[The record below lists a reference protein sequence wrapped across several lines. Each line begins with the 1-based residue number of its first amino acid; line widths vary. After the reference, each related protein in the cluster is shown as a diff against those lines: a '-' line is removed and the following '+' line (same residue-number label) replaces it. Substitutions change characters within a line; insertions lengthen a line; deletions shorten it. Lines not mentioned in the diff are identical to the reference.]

1 MANNGQNRRP
11 KPIIQSMVLHNSKD
25 EEQQWWEPHVF
36 QEGAWVYMQPSAI
49 GPHRV
54 RERANVDLHWKGRL
68 IGFKQ
73 VRDKGTVAIVQHVFM
88 FGHMRLQGMTN
99 PRDFPCNCMSL
110 APQWFWW

>member
-1 MANNGQNRRP
+1 MANAPQNRRP
-11 KPIIQSMVLHNSKD
+11 KRIIQSMVLHNSKD
-25 EEQQWWEPHVF
+25 EEQQWEPHVF
-36 QEGAWVYMQPSAI
+36 QEGDWVYMQPSAI

-88 FGHMRLQGMTN
+88 FGHIRLRGVTN

-110 APQWFWW
+110 ALQWFWW

>member
-1 MANNGQNRRP
+1 MANAPQNRHP

-25 EEQQWWEPHVF
+25 EEQQWEPHVF

-73 VRDKGTVAIVQHVFM
+73 VRDKGTVAIIQHVFM
-88 FGHMRLQGMTN
+88 FGHMRL
-99 PRDFPCNCMSL
+99 
-110 APQWFWW
+110 

>member
-25 EEQQWWEPHVF
+25 EEQQWEPQVF

-54 RERANVDLHWKGRL
+54 RKRANVDLHWKGRL
-68 IGFKQ
+68 LGFKQ
-73 VRDKGTVAIVQHVFM
+73 VREKGTVAIVQHVFM
-88 FGHMRLQGMTN
+88 FGHMRLRGNTN
-99 PRDFPCNCMSL
+99 SRDFPCNCMSL
-110 APQWFWW
+110 ALQWF